1 MMMVFCLS
9 LFGVLLSS
17 CAPRQAVHAPL
28 LEKPAPAVLPEQG
41 EAAVEAKLPATVE
54 KLAPRERK
62 LRFFALLRPLVEAEN
77 ERILRMRRHV
87 QALSRLRGALDAS
100 QLQEVQKLARTYRLP
115 LSAKP
120 DTVFWSRL
128 LKRID
133 AVPLELALAQAANES
148 AWGSSRFA
156 REGNNYFG
164 QWCYQKGCG
173 LVPIRRNAG
182 AAHEVRVFAT
192 PADSVRAYILNLNTT
207 GAYRQLRAIRLHLRR
222 SGKPLDAMLLSNGLR
237 TYSERGGAYVK
248 SIRAMIR
255 HNKSLMLAERGER
268 PS

>member
-1 MMMVFCLS
+1 MAFCL
-9 LFGVLLSS
+9 LLIS
-17 CAPRQAVHAPL
+17 CAPRHVVHAPVS
-28 LEKPAPAVLPEQG
+28 EKPAPPTILAEQQ
-41 EAAVEAKLPATVE
+41 EVVEAETPAMVK

-62 LRFFALLRPLVEAEN
+62 VRFFTLLRPLVKAEN
-77 ERILRMRRHV
+77 ERILRLRRRV
-87 QALSRLRGALDAS
+87 QTLSHLRGGLNAS
-100 QLQEVQKLARTYRLP
+100 QLQEVQNLARTYRLP

-128 LKRID
+128 LKRMD

-164 QWCYQKGCG
+164 QWCYRKGCG
-173 LVPIRRNAG
+173 LVPARRNVG
-182 AAHEVRVFAT
+182 AVHEVRVFAA
-192 PADSVRAYILNLNTT
+192 PADSVRAYIRNLNTT
-207 GAYRQLRAIRLHLRR
+207 AAYRQLRAIRLHLRR
-222 SGKPLDAMLLSNGLR
+222 SGKPLDAMLLSAGLR

-248 SIRAMIR
+248 SIRTMIR
-255 HNKSLMLAERGER
+255 RNKSLMRAERSEP